1 MGTQNTNQ
9 ILLAWEGYIVLV
21 DRSDVWNIRKWAE
34 QSAMR
39 AIIPN
44 PKELM
49 EKAEMMLSYLE
60 SVSRG
65 EEEVMEHNEYTIPPQ
80 WVHQFLDELRKHG
93 HNVSSFQERLDAV
106 KLLILFRDTEL
117 ALHFS
122 EIKPGNGKYIPE
134 SIQNSID
141 QLHECILEVKVLER
155 EYVDAWNIP
164 TLIQNRI
171 NQLNEMNPDIAGF
184 QQRFDL
190 IKPIMLRNLTE
201 NWLSALEEMP
211 TQPSFS
217 LDKIQSLI
225 DQMRTLKYSDTESAH
240 LMIAG
245 FQSSL
250 DRLTPIVRIALA
262 NEEITFLEDS
272 SKLELPKTL
281 HHTKDRANVLINEA
295 RLVEVDTSELQRRL
309 DALSI

>member
-1 MGTQNTNQ
+1 
-9 ILLAWEGYIVLV
+9 
-21 DRSDVWNIRKWAE
+21 
-34 QSAMR
+34 
-39 AIIPN
+39 
-44 PKELM
+44 
-49 EKAEMMLSYLE
+49 
-60 SVSRG
+60 
-65 EEEVMEHNEYTIPPQ
+65 
-80 WVHQFLDELRKHG
+80 
-93 HNVSSFQERLDAV
+93 
-106 KLLILFRDTEL
+106 
-117 ALHFS
+117 
-122 EIKPGNGKYIPE
+122 
-134 SIQNSID
+134 
-141 QLHECILEVKVLER
+141 
-155 EYVDAWNIP
+155 
-164 TLIQNRI
+164 
-171 NQLNEMNPDIAGF
+171 MNPDIAGF